1 MAQEIKNIVPLV
13 VTDLT
18 EGMFVSELDRPWL
31 ETPYLLQGFF
41 IQSQQDIDELGQY
54 CRYVFID
61 TRKGKPPPPHVQPIE
76 LENNNGNRVPE
87 QRYQNSVPFEDELQ
101 SAEAS
106 HAEVANSMMQIMK
119 DLKQGK
125 QLSIPAL
132 DEIVRPMINSIVRN
146 PDAYMWMSRMREKD
160 SYSYKHSV
168 RCSIFAITL
177 GRQMGL
183 PIKDLKE
190 LAMGAML
197 FDVGKTQLA
206 DEILLKPGKL
216 TDYEYEE
223 VKRHVNYGEE
233 ILKRTP
239 NISNNII
246 SMAQTHHERFLGQGY
261 PRGLKG
267 DEIPLFGQIAG
278 MIDCYD
284 AITSAR
290 PYAVA
295 ISAYDGVKTLYG
307 WRNKEFHGVLIEQF
321 IQAIGIYPAGT
332 LVELS
337 NGCVGVVIAQ
347 SRTRRLRPMLRVVLD
362 QEKQPLQSFPTLDLM
377 TEVTD
382 KNGNALA
389 IVKSLE
395 PGAYGI
401 NPQELYL

>member
-1 MAQEIKNIVPLV
+1 MNQEIKSILPLV

-18 EGMFVSELDRPWL
+18 EGMFVTELDRPWL

-61 TRKGKPPPPHVQPIE
+61 TNKGKMPPPHVQPVQ
-76 LENNNGNRVPE
+76 LENSNSKNGRE
-87 QRYQNSVPFEDELQ
+87 KRYQDSARFEEELQ
-101 SAEAS
+101 SAEKS
-106 HAEVANSMMQIMK
+106 HTEVSSSMIQIMK

-125 QLSIPAL
+125 QVSIPAL
-132 DEIVRPMINSIVRN
+132 DEVVRPMINSIIRN

-177 GRQMGL
+177 GRHMGL
-183 PIKDLKE
+183 SIQDLKE

-206 DEILLKPGKL
+206 AEILMKPGKL

-223 VKRHVNYGEE
+223 VKRHVRYGED

-239 NISNNII
+239 NISRNILA
-246 SMAQTHHERFLGQGY
+246 MAQFHHERFLGQGY
-261 PRGLKG
+261 PRGLRG

-295 ISAYDGVKTLYG
+295 ISAYDGVKALYG

-362 QEKQPLQSFPTLDLM
+362 EDKQPLESFPTLDLM
-377 TEVTD
+377 TEKTD
-382 KNGNALA
+382 KNGNALE

-395 PGAYGI
+395 PGAYGVD
-401 NPQELYL
+401 PQELYL